1 MIIFDDFSD
10 KTYKNTLL
18 CKEYNDTFMILTPQ
32 TAKTLPQ
39 SPTPEKIILGVD
51 PGTQVAGYG
60 IISVKAGVMTMMQY
74 GVVQLN
80 KYSTYQL
87 KLQKLHETILRL
99 IDEYHPDE
107 MAIEDPFFGKNV
119 QAMLKLGRAQGVVM
133 AAALSRNIP
142 IVEYAPRRIKQSVT
156 GNGNA
161 TKEQVSH
168 MVSHLLGE
176 KLDPQFFDATD
187 ALAIAVCHHF
197 HENALP
203 TVSNKKTKKG
213 AWGAFVSEN
222 SNRIM

>member
-1 MIIFDDFSD
+1 MIIAPNLSAIT
-10 KTYKNTLL
+10 K
-18 CKEYNDTFMILTPQ
+18 
-32 TAKTLPQ
+32 
-39 SPTPEKIILGVD
+39 EKIILGVD

-60 IISVKAGVMTMMQY
+60 IIAVKGGVMSMMQY
-74 GVVQLN
+74 GVVQLT

-87 KLQKLHETILRL
+87 KLQKLYETIVRL

-119 QAMLKLGRAQGVVM
+119 QVMLKLGRAQGVVM

-161 TKEQVSH
+161 TKDQVSQ
-168 MVSHLLGE
+168 MVGHLLKE
-176 KLDPQFFDATD
+176 TLDPQFFDATD
-187 ALAIAVCHHF
+187 ALAIAICHHF

-203 TVSNKKTKKG
+203 VAPGKKTKKG

-222 SNRIM
+222 SGRIM

>member
-1 MIIFDDFSD
+1 MII
-10 KTYKNTLL
+10 
-18 CKEYNDTFMILTPQ
+18 
-32 TAKTLPQ
+32 TAKNLTVL
-39 SPTPEKIILGVD
+39 PEKIILGID
-51 PGTQVAGYG
+51 PGTQIAGYG
-60 IISVKAGVMTMMQY
+60 IISIQGGVMRMIQY
-74 GVVQLN
+74 GVVELN
-80 KYSTYQL
+80 KYTTYQL
-87 KLQKLHETILRL
+87 KLQKLYETIIRL
-99 IDEYHPDE
+99 IEEHKPDE

-161 TKEQVSH
+161 TKDQVSH
-168 MVSHLLGE
+168 MVGHLLKE
-176 KLDPQFFDATD
+176 DLDPKFFDATD

-203 TVSNKKTKKG
+203 VAPGKKNKKG

-222 SNRIM
+222 SGRVSS

>member
-1 MIIFDDFSD
+1 MII
-10 KTYKNTLL
+10 
-18 CKEYNDTFMILTPQ
+18 TPKP
-32 TAKTLPQ
+32 ANVL
-39 SPTPEKIILGVD
+39 PEKIILGVD
-51 PGTQVAGYG
+51 PGTQIAGYG
-60 IISVKAGVMTMMQY
+60 IISVKAGVMTMIQY
-74 GVVQLN
+74 GVVQLS

-87 KLQKLHETILRL
+87 KLQKLYETILRL
-99 IDEYHPDE
+99 VDEYHPDE

-161 TKEQVSH
+161 TKEQVSQ
-168 MVSHLLGE
+168 MVSHLLRE
-176 KLDPQFFDATD
+176 SLDPKFFDATD

-203 TVSNKKTKKG
+203 KVSGKKTKKG
-213 AWGAFVSEN
+213 AWGGFVSEN
-222 SNRIM
+222 SDRIL

>member
-1 MIIFDDFSD
+1 MII
-10 KTYKNTLL
+10 
-18 CKEYNDTFMILTPQ
+18 
-32 TAKTLPQ
+32 
-39 SPTPEKIILGVD
+39 PTQPVVVPDRRTTEKIILGVD

-60 IISVKAGVMTMMQY
+60 VIMIKGGVMSMIQY
-74 GVVQLN
+74 GVIQLS

-87 KLQKLHETILRL
+87 KLQKLHETILRI
-99 IDEYHPDE
+99 IDEHKPDE

-161 TKEQVSH
+161 SKDQVSH
-168 MVSHLLGE
+168 MVGHLLKE
-176 KLDPQFFDATD
+176 DLNPQFFDATD

-222 SNRIM
+222 SNRIA

>member
-1 MIIFDDFSD
+1 MIIAPNLSAIT
-10 KTYKNTLL
+10 K
-18 CKEYNDTFMILTPQ
+18 
-32 TAKTLPQ
+32 
-39 SPTPEKIILGVD
+39 EKIILGVD

-60 IISVKAGVMTMMQY
+60 IIAVKGGVMSMMQY
-74 GVVQLN
+74 GVVQLT

-87 KLQKLHETILRL
+87 KLQKLYETIVRL

-119 QAMLKLGRAQGVVM
+119 QVMLKLGRAQGVVM

-161 TKEQVSH
+161 TKDQVSQ
-168 MVSHLLGE
+168 MVGHLLKE
-176 KLDPQFFDATD
+176 TLDPKFFDATD
-187 ALAIAVCHHF
+187 ALAIAICHHF

-203 TVSNKKTKKG
+203 LAPGKKTKKG

-222 SNRIM
+222 SGRIM

>member
-1 MIIFDDFSD
+1 MIINAKSTP
-10 KTYKNTLL
+10 KTPA
-18 CKEYNDTFMILTPQ
+18 IQ
-32 TAKTLPQ
+32 
-39 SPTPEKIILGVD
+39 PTEKIILGVD

-60 IISVKAGVMTMMQY
+60 IISVQGGVMKMIQY

-80 KYSTYQL
+80 KYTTYQL
-87 KLQKLHETILRL
+87 KLQKLHETMLRL
-99 IDEYHPDE
+99 IEEHKPDE

-119 QAMLKLGRAQGVVM
+119 QSMLKLGRAQGVVM
-133 AAALSRNIP
+133 AAALSRGIP

-161 TKEQVSH
+161 TKDQVSH
-168 MVSHLLGE
+168 MVGQLLKE
-176 KLDPQFFDATD
+176 DLQPKFFDATD

-203 TVSNKKTKKG
+203 TVSSKKTKKG

-222 SNRIM
+222 SDRIA

>member
-1 MIIFDDFSD
+1 MIINAKS
-10 KTYKNTLL
+10 TQT
-18 CKEYNDTFMILTPQ
+18 TP
-32 TAKTLPQ
+32 AGLP
-39 SPTPEKIILGVD
+39 TEKIILGVD

-60 IISVKAGVMTMMQY
+60 VISVQGGVMKMIQY
-74 GVVQLN
+74 GVVQLS
-80 KYSTYQL
+80 KYTTYQL
-87 KLQKLHETILRL
+87 KLQKLHETMLRL
-99 IDEYHPDE
+99 IEEHKPDE

-119 QAMLKLGRAQGVVM
+119 QSMLKLGRAQGVVM
-133 AAALSRNIP
+133 AAALSRGIP

-161 TKEQVSH
+161 TKDQVSH
-168 MVSHLLGE
+168 MVGQLLKE
-176 KLDPQFFDATD
+176 DLQPKFFDATD

-222 SNRIM
+222 SDRIA

>member
-1 MIIFDDFSD
+1 MIINAKS
-10 KTYKNTLL
+10 
-18 CKEYNDTFMILTPQ
+18 PQ
-32 TAKTLPQ
+32 TIPA
-39 SPTPEKIILGVD
+39 SRPTEKIILGVD

-60 IISVKAGVMTMMQY
+60 IISVQGGVMKMIQY

-80 KYSTYQL
+80 KYTTYQL

-99 IDEYHPDE
+99 IEEHKPDE

-119 QAMLKLGRAQGVVM
+119 QSMLKLGRAQGVVM
-133 AAALSRNIP
+133 AAALSRGIP
-142 IVEYAPRRIKQSVT
+142 IVEYAPRRVKQSVT

-161 TKEQVSH
+161 TKDQVSH
-168 MVSHLLGE
+168 MVGQLLKE
-176 KLDPQFFDATD
+176 DLQPQFFDATD

-203 TVSNKKTKKG
+203 TVSSKKTKKG

-222 SNRIM
+222 SDRIA

>member
-1 MIIFDDFSD
+1 
-10 KTYKNTLL
+10 
-18 CKEYNDTFMILTPQ
+18 MILTP
-32 TAKTLPQ
+32 TASTL
-39 SPTPEKIILGVD
+39 TPVSHISEKIILGVD

-60 IISVKAGVMTMMQY
+60 IIAVKAGVMTMIQY

-87 KLQKLHETILRL
+87 KLQKLYETILRL

-161 TKEQVSH
+161 TKDQVSQ
-168 MVSHLLGE
+168 MVGHLLKE
-176 KLDPQFFDATD
+176 QLDPQFFDATD
-187 ALAIAVCHHF
+187 ALAIAICHHF

-203 TVSNKKTKKG
+203 TASTKKTKKG

-222 SNRIM
+222 SGRVL

>member
-1 MIIFDDFSD
+1 MII
-10 KTYKNTLL
+10 TAKNTAVLPA
-18 CKEYNDTFMILTPQ
+18 CLT
-32 TAKTLPQ
+32 T
-39 SPTPEKIILGVD
+39 EKIILGVD
-51 PGTQVAGYG
+51 PGTMIAGYG
-60 IISVKAGVMTMMQY
+60 IISIQGGVMRMIEH
-74 GVVQLN
+74 GVIQLS
-80 KYSTYQL
+80 KYTTYQL
-87 KLQKLHETILRL
+87 KLQKLYETIIRL
-99 IDEYHPDE
+99 IEEHKPDE

-161 TKEQVSH
+161 SKDQVSQ
-168 MVSHLLGE
+168 MVGHLLNE
-176 KLDPQFFDATD
+176 DLNPKFFDATD

-203 TVSNKKTKKG
+203 VAPGKKTKKG

-222 SNRIM
+222 ANRVSS

>member
-1 MIIFDDFSD
+1 MIA
-10 KTYKNTLL
+10 
-18 CKEYNDTFMILTPQ
+18 TPPS
-32 TAKTLPQ
+32 ANNRSE

-60 IISVKAGVMTMMQY
+60 IISVKAGAMSMMQY
-74 GVVQLN
+74 GVVQLS
-80 KYSTYQL
+80 KYTTYQL

-161 TKEQVSH
+161 SKDQVSQ
-168 MVSHLLGE
+168 MVSTLLGE
-176 KLDPQFFDATD
+176 KLEPKFFDATD

-203 TVSNKKTKKG
+203 TVSSKKTKKG

>member
-1 MIIFDDFSD
+1 MIINAQS
-10 KTYKNTLL
+10 TR
-18 CKEYNDTFMILTPQ
+18 
-32 TAKTLPQ
+32 TAPASLP
-39 SPTPEKIILGVD
+39 TEKIILGVD

-60 IISVKAGVMTMMQY
+60 IISVQGGVMKMIQY
-74 GVVQLN
+74 GVVQLS
-80 KYSTYQL
+80 KYTTYQL
-87 KLQKLHETILRL
+87 KLQKLHETMLRL
-99 IDEYHPDE
+99 IEEHKPDE

-119 QAMLKLGRAQGVVM
+119 QSMLKLGRAQGVVM
-133 AAALSRNIP
+133 AAALSRGIP

-161 TKEQVSH
+161 TKDQVSH
-168 MVSHLLGE
+168 MVGQLLKE
-176 KLDPQFFDATD
+176 DLQPKFFDATD

-222 SNRIM
+222 SDRIA

>member
-1 MIIFDDFSD
+1 MRMI
-10 KTYKNTLL
+10 
-18 CKEYNDTFMILTPQ
+18 
-32 TAKTLPQ
+32 
-39 SPTPEKIILGVD
+39 
-51 PGTQVAGYG
+51 
-60 IISVKAGVMTMMQY
+60 QY
-74 GVVQLN
+74 GVVELH
-80 KYSTYQL
+80 KYTTYQL
-87 KLQKLHETILRL
+87 KLQKLYETIIRL
-99 IDEYHPDE
+99 IDEHKPDE

-161 TKEQVSH
+161 TKDQVSH
-168 MVSHLLGE
+168 MVGHLLKE
-176 KLDPQFFDATD
+176 DLNPKFFDATD

-203 TVSNKKTKKG
+203 VAPGKKNKKG

-222 SNRIM
+222 AGRISS

>member
-1 MIIFDDFSD
+1 MIINPKS
-10 KTYKNTLL
+10 
-18 CKEYNDTFMILTPQ
+18 PQ
-32 TAKTLPQ
+32 TTPA
-39 SPTPEKIILGVD
+39 SRPTEKIILGVD

-60 IISVKAGVMTMMQY
+60 IISVQGGVMKMIQY

-80 KYSTYQL
+80 KYTTYQL

-99 IDEYHPDE
+99 IEEHKPDE

-119 QAMLKLGRAQGVVM
+119 QSMLKLGRAQGVVM
-133 AAALSRNIP
+133 AAALSRGIP
-142 IVEYAPRRIKQSVT
+142 IVEYAPRRVKQSVT

-161 TKEQVSH
+161 TKDQVSH
-168 MVSHLLGE
+168 MVGQLLKE
-176 KLDPQFFDATD
+176 DLQPQFFDATD

-222 SNRIM
+222 SDRIA

>member
-1 MIIFDDFSD
+1 MS
-10 KTYKNTLL
+10 T
-18 CKEYNDTFMILTPQ
+18 
-32 TAKTLPQ
+32 TANSAIPSKQ
-39 SPTPEKIILGVD
+39 VSPESSPSEKIILGVD

-60 IISVKAGVMTMMQY
+60 IISVAGGNMTMIQY
-74 GVVQLN
+74 GVVQLS

-87 KLQKLHETILRL
+87 KLQKLYETILRL

-161 TKEQVSH
+161 TKDQVAH
-168 MVSHLLGE
+168 MVGHLLNQQ
-176 KLDPQFFDATD
+176 LDPQFFDATD

-197 HENALP
+197 HANALP
-203 TVSNKKTKKG
+203 LVSNKKTKKG

-222 SNRIM
+222 SNRVL